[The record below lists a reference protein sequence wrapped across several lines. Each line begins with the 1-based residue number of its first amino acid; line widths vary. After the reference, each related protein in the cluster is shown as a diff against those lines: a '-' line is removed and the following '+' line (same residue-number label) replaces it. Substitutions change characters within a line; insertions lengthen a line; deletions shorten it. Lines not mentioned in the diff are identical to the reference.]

1 MIFCPK
7 CGTRLTLVVDKSAAG
22 ASRTYQCAKCGYRDG
37 NPSDIHEREI
47 IIKKPSTPEG
57 SIVVLDGEA
66 LGLHTNP
73 TYRAECPKCHN
84 DLAYVWQVQTR
95 AGDEGSTQFFRC
107 TKCSH
112 TWRLYT

>member
-1 MIFCPK
+1 MLFCPK
-7 CGTRLTLVVDKSAAG
+7 CETKLILMQDKHAAN
-22 ASRTYQCAKCGYRDG
+22 ASLEYQCPKCGYKNS
-37 NPSDIHEREI
+37 NPLNVHEHETVT
-47 IIKKPSTPEG
+47 KKSGASEE
-57 SIVVLDGEA
+57 SIVILDEKA
-66 LGLHTNP
+66 LEIRTMP

-107 TKCSH
+107 TKCSY